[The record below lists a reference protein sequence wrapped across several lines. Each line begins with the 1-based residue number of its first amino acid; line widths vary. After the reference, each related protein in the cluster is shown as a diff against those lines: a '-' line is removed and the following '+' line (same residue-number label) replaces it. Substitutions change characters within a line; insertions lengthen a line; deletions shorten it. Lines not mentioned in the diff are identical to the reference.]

1 LAVWFVCFFGVF
13 AYSEVTTLGDS
24 DWISFFLTG
33 LLAQEDQFELL
44 ERVGVGA
51 YGLRHD
57 V

>member
-1 LAVWFVCFFGVF
+1 VIFVSFDRFGSFFLLGDPM
-13 AYSEVTTLGDS
+13 LGDS
-24 DWISFFLTG
+24 DWILFFLTG

>member
-1 LAVWFVCFFGVF
+1 
-13 AYSEVTTLGDS
+13 
-24 DWISFFLTG
+24 

>member
-1 LAVWFVCFFGVF
+1 MLIMMFVLFDRLV
-13 AYSEVTTLGDS
+13 SSLLSRQIRLGLDLS
-24 DWISFFLTG
+24 LTG

-51 YGLRHD
+51 YGLRHN

>member
-1 LAVWFVCFFGVF
+1 M
-13 AYSEVTTLGDS
+13 LGDS
-24 DWISFFLTG
+24 DWILFFLTG